1 MQMLTNIRFLGQ
13 IKDIYIY
20 TNIQI
25 HLYTYQKE
33 DLRLC
38 IYMCIAHCTHAVLFV
53 GSFKCLDRGYKYSRD
68 QYK

>member
-25 HLYTYQKE
+25 HLYIKRKTW
-33 DLRLC
+33 D
-38 IYMCIAHCTHAVLFV
+38 YMCFAHCTHAVLFV